1 MRDGRPTNLKD
12 MLREAKDTSELMVD
26 LAYAALFYNSEDIS
40 EEVFRLEERLN
51 VLVFDMR
58 TMAILAARSPADSE
72 QMAGILQVVQDIE
85 KIGNAANDIAKIVVK
100 RLGIPRELLQDIPD
114 AEETPTR
121 VRIHDGSR
129 LEGRSLYDADLATET
144 GMRPIA
150 VRSDDEWN
158 FDPEPEDVLRAGD
171 VLFMQGPPEGVAEVR
186 EMAGAAVTVHTPSV
200 EPTGELT
207 ELERAVDIL
216 IEMKNLSEVAV
227 GLAYSALL
235 YYDAGLAREVVAI
248 ENEMDEMRYRLE
260 GWGAPAPPPPLPS
273 PPPGLAREVVAI
285 ENEMDEM
292 RYRLERW
299 VLLAASH
306 IEDSSRLRGVL
317 HLATAA
323 ETTADCAMEMVWMV
337 EEGEEVHPVL
347 SAALGESDEIV
358 LKLTVSPGSPAD
370 GKTLEALQ
378 LETETGMFALAVNRA
393 GRWTYRPRDTYA
405 LRGDDSLLVTGAPEG
420 LEPLAALFG
429 QRLEGPAQSGRA
441 RTLAPPSP
449 S

>member
-1 MRDGRPTNLKD
+1 MRDGRPSNLKD

-58 TMAILAARSPADSE
+58 TLAILAARSPADSE

-121 VRIHDGSR
+121 VRIHAGSR

-158 FDPEPEDVLRAGD
+158 FDPEPDDVLRAGD

-260 GWGAPAPPPPLPS
+260 
-273 PPPGLAREVVAI
+273 
-285 ENEMDEM
+285 
-292 RYRLERW
+292 RW

-317 HLATAA
+317 HLATAS
-323 ETTADCAMEMVWMV
+323 ETIADCAMEMVWIV
-337 EEGEEVHPVL
+337 EKGEEVHPVL

-378 LETETGMFALAVNRA
+378 LETETGMFALAVNRG
-393 GRWTYRPRDTYA
+393 GRWTYRPRDTYV

-429 QRLEGPAQSGRA
+429 QELEGSA
-441 RTLAPPSP
+441 
-449 S
+449 

>member
-1 MRDGRPTNLKD
+1 MRDGRPSNLKD

-100 RLGIPRELLQDIPD
+100 RLGIPRELLQDIPG

-121 VRIHDGSR
+121 VRIHEGSP
-129 LEGRSLYDADLATET
+129 LAGRSLYDADLPTET

-186 EMAGAAVTVHTPSV
+186 EMAGAAVTAHAPAA
-200 EPTGELT
+200 EPAGELT

-260 GWGAPAPPPPLPS
+260 
-273 PPPGLAREVVAI
+273 
-285 ENEMDEM
+285 
-292 RYRLERW
+292 RW
-299 VLLAASH
+299 VLLAARH

-317 HLATAA
+317 HLATAS
-323 ETTADCAMEMVWMV
+323 ETIADCAMEMVWIV
-337 EEGEEVHPVL
+337 EKGEEVHPVL

-393 GRWTYRPRDTYA
+393 GRWTYRPRDTYT

-429 QRLEGPAQSGRA
+429 QRLEGPA
-441 RTLAPPSP
+441 
-449 S
+449 

>member
-1 MRDGRPTNLKD
+1 MRERPRNLKD
-12 MLREAKDTSELMVD
+12 MLTEAKDTSELMVD

-40 EEVFRLEERLN
+40 EEVFRLEDRLN
-51 VLVFDMR
+51 DLVFDMR
-58 TMAILAARSPADSE
+58 TLAILAARSPADSE

-121 VRIHDGSR
+121 VRIHAESTLDGQS
-129 LEGRSLYDADLATET
+129 LENADLPTET

-186 EMAGAAVTVHTPSV
+186 RMAGATVVHPHTA
-200 EPTGELT
+200 EPVGELT

-260 GWGAPAPPPPLPS
+260 
-273 PPPGLAREVVAI
+273 
-285 ENEMDEM
+285 
-292 RYRLERW
+292 RW
-299 VLLAASH
+299 VLLAARH

-317 HLATAA
+317 HLATAS
-323 ETTADCAMEMVWMV
+323 ETIADCAMEMVWIV
-337 EEGEEVHPVL
+337 EKGEEVHPVL
-347 SAALGESDEIV
+347 TAALGESDEIV
-358 LKLTVSPGSPAD
+358 MKLTVSPGAPAD
-370 GKTLEALQ
+370 GKTLEDLQ
-378 LETETGMFALAVNRA
+378 LETETGMFALAVNRG
-393 GRWTYRPRDTYA
+393 GRWTYRPRDNYV
-405 LRGDDSLLVTGAPEG
+405 LKGDDSLLFTGAPEG
-420 LEPLAALFG
+420 LEPIADLFG
-429 QRLEGPAQSGRA
+429 QRLEGPA
-441 RTLAPPSP
+441 
-449 S
+449 

>member
-1 MRDGRPTNLKD
+1 

-40 EEVFRLEERLN
+40 EEVFRLEDRLN
-51 VLVFDMR
+51 DLVFDMR
-58 TMAILAARSPADSE
+58 TLAILAARSPADSE

-121 VRIHDGSR
+121 VRIHAGSTLDGQS
-129 LEGRSLYDADLATET
+129 LENADLPTET

-186 EMAGAAVTVHTPSV
+186 RMAGATVVHAPTA
-200 EPTGELT
+200 EPVGELT

-260 GWGAPAPPPPLPS
+260 
-273 PPPGLAREVVAI
+273 
-285 ENEMDEM
+285 
-292 RYRLERW
+292 RW

-317 HLATAA
+317 HLATAS
-323 ETTADCAMEMVWMV
+323 ETIADCAMEMVWIV
-337 EEGEEVHPVL
+337 EKGEEVHPVL

-358 LKLTVSPGSPAD
+358 MKLTVSPGAPAD
-370 GKTLEALQ
+370 GKTLEDLQ
-378 LETETGMFALAVNRA
+378 LETETGMFALAVNRG
-393 GRWTYRPRDTYA
+393 GRWTYRPRDTYV
-405 LRGDDSLLVTGAPEG
+405 LKGDDSLLFTGAPEG
-420 LEPLAALFG
+420 LEPIADLFG
-429 QRLEGPAQSGRA
+429 QRLEGPA
-441 RTLAPPSP
+441 
-449 S
+449 

>member
-1 MRDGRPTNLKD
+1 MRDGRPSNLKD

-58 TMAILAARSPADSE
+58 TLAILAARSPADAE

-121 VRIHDGSR
+121 VRIHVGSR

-158 FDPEPEDVLRAGD
+158 FDPEPHDVLRAGD

-186 EMAGAAVTVHTPSV
+186 EMAGAAVTVQTLSV

-260 GWGAPAPPPPLPS
+260 
-273 PPPGLAREVVAI
+273 
-285 ENEMDEM
+285 
-292 RYRLERW
+292 RW

-317 HLATAA
+317 HLATAS
-323 ETTADCAMEMVWMV
+323 ETIADCAMEMVWIV
-337 EEGEEVHPVL
+337 EKGEEVHPVL

-378 LETETGMFALAVNRA
+378 LETETYV
-393 GRWTYRPRDTYA
+393 

-429 QRLEGPAQSGRA
+429 QRLEGPA
-441 RTLAPPSP
+441 
-449 S
+449 